1 MNLVMREQAFD
12 TVSPEVVADR
22 LQPLLSPRELEVAQ
36 LALAG
41 LPAAEVARRLF
52 VTVNTVKTHIRH
64 ILRKTGTDSRADLV
78 RRLLMEEDLAGDPR
92 DPLTGLLPRRVYRR
106 RALDLMRR
114 HRGNGISLVWLEVDG
129 WHLLPVTE
137 RVAADLAVAEA
148 LSEAVRAPDLAF
160 RWSDHQ
166 FIGLLPGAD
175 RESARAAALDL
186 GLCLGQW
193 ASASGTDL
201 LFSLACASSLEGL
214 ASPEALVEAAMRR
227 CSVGLKDS
235 A

>member
-1 MNLVMREQAFD
+1 MSLKVREQVFD
-12 TVSPEVVADR
+12 AVSPEVVADR

-41 LPAAEVARRLF
+41 LPTAEVARRLV

-64 ILRKTGTDSRADLV
+64 ILRKTGTDSRADLI
-78 RRLLMEEDLAGDPR
+78 RRLVMEEELAVAALDPV
-92 DPLTGLLPRRVYRR
+92 TGLLPRRAFRH
-106 RALDLMRR
+106 RALDLWRK
-114 HRGNGISLVWLEVDG
+114 HRGRGLSLIWLEAQG
-129 WHLLPVTE
+129 RHHLSAVE

-148 LSEAVRAPDLAF
+148 LSDAVRARSLAF
-160 RWSDHQ
+160 RWSEHQ
-166 FIGLLPGAD
+166 FLGLLPATD
-175 RESARAAALDL
+175 REVARGVAMRL

-193 ASASGTDL
+193 ASTNDCDL
-201 LFSLACASSLEGL
+201 LFSLGCASSVEGL

-227 CSVGLKDS
+227 SCASLQDS